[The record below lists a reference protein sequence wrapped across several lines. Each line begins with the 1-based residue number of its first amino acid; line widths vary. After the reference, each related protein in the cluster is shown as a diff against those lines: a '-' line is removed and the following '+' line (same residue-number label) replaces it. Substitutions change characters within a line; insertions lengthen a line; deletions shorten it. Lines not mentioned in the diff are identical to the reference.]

1 MVGRRGFDR
10 PCFHSCLPTITQ
22 HTMLLMR
29 RLAPF
34 LSSVLLANSFAG
46 PLQAQTSTT
55 QSAQQL
61 YGPRVTLDVLSD
73 VKGVQLDAYRKELV
87 LELEHDLSGKLNA
100 LGVQAR
106 DQQEVELVLTIESAG
121 NLSSLRLGA
130 GTQDTPMAR
139 ATWKAVK
146 DAKYTALPHG
156 LNNSSLRISVHVV
169 AS

>member
-1 MVGRRGFDR
+1 
-10 PCFHSCLPTITQ
+10 
-22 HTMLLMR
+22 MLLMR

-46 PLQAQTSTT
+46 PLQAQISTT

-100 LGVQAR
+100 LGAQSR

-130 GTQDTPMAR
+130 GTQDTPMA
-139 ATWKAVK
+139 KAIWAAVR

-156 LNNSSLRISVHVV
+156 LNEASLKISVHL